1 MAKRTKYM
9 SAAATKGAARG
20 NSRGGVAQDVQD
32 KLTQEE
38 MQCIKEAFEL
48 FDTDG
53 SGTIDPAEIEAALA
67 SLGRDKSPTI
77 FRLLAG
83 IEQWGADIT
92 LEDFTEHIANQ
103 LGDRKSRDGVQKIL
117 DLFDDDGTETIN
129 VANLVRVSRELGET
143 MSEEELREAIKK
155 SAGGKEELTLD
166 DFYAVMT
173 KKINV

>member
-20 NSRGGVAQDVQD
+20 STPAVSGDVAD

-92 LEDFTEHIANQ
+92 LEDFTQHIANQ
-103 LGDRKSRDGVQKIL
+103 LGDRKSRDGVRKIL

-129 VANLVRVSRELGET
+129 IHNLVRVSRELGET
-143 MSEEELREAIKK
+143 MSEEELLEAIKK